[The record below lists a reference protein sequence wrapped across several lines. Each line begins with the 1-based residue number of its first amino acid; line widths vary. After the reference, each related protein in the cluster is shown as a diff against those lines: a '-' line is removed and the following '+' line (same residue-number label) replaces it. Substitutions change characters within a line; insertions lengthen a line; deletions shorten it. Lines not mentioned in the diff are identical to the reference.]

1 MAGHWKLPTANW
13 EPSSKL
19 TLSQLHEKLLKN
31 SVLAMLWSFGIR
43 SKLERWKS
51 SGSEGLVSGPEIKK
65 NNNHHFKVKT
75 AMPAVGIGQ
84 LKGPNSSQHHP
95 IAHRTTSTSKV
106 ERIALPSFAS
116 STIFTWPFLPTDNH
130 FFKHLNN
137 FCRENA
143 STISRMQKM
152 FSKSLRIP

>member
-1 MAGHWKLPTANW
+1 MAGHWKLPTTNW

-51 SGSEGLVSGPEIKK
+51 SGSECLVSWLEIKE
-65 NNNHHFKVKT
+65 NHHHHHFKVKT
-75 AMPAVGIGQ
+75 AMPAVGISQ
-84 LKGPNSSQHHP
+84 LKGPNSSHHP
-95 IAHRTTSTSKV
+95 IAHRTTSTSKA
-106 ERIALPSFAS
+106 ERAALPAAS
-116 STIFTWPFLPTDNH
+116 STIFTWPFLPTDSH